1 MIDLIPAL
9 KKIARLSRKGNRG
22 AMFRCIVE
30 MFGLSDE
37 ITGLRKVEV
46 ELKDGASPRDVI
58 AALRREIPALEGP
71 IIRCGEN
78 QLVDHYGFYINGRFY
93 AGDEEVQLKDGDRI
107 VLLALAS
114 GG

>member
-1 MIDLIPAL
+1 
-9 KKIARLSRKGNRG
+9 
-22 AMFRCIVE
+22 MFRCTVE
-30 MFGLSDE
+30 MFGLSPE
-37 ITGLRKVEV
+37 ITELREV
-46 ELKDGASPRDVI
+46 EIKLKDGASLRDVI